1 MATFVMAALA
11 ASVALGYF
19 VIAAVI
25 APRIKMPSVSSGLLL
40 AIRGAAMAF
49 FIGCGATHIHIL
61 VHALEANPQPVET
74 HEIVFHTMQAIGA
87 WLFIAGALMRLELH
101 IVPSPRDAALRAA
114 VEEQRRLADHATKR
128 ASQDELTGL
137 ARRWRFDE
145 ELERQVALAAR
156 HGTQATLLLI
166 DVDGLK
172 RINDTLG
179 HQAGDRTLQ
188 HVAAAIRD
196 HIRLT
201 DMAARIGG
209 DEFAIILP
217 EAGGCEADR
226 GRRPHHRR
234 GRRTSR
240 RHRTHVGQRGKRADQ
255 RLARPRRHAAVR
267 RPGALQRQ
275 AQRRQLLRRRRR
287 RGTASR
293 RLKRAH
299 SQLRPATFRGYGPPH
314 TRGPVEQPLVLPGAS
329 PHLPLVSTG
338 AALYGTR
345 RGPRPRAAVRECH
358 SFRDGAS
365 S

>member
-217 EAGGCEADR
+217 EAGGGEATAAAARIIAAAAAPAD
-226 GRRPHHRR
+226 GIAP
-234 GRRTSR
+234 TS
-240 RHRTHVGQRGKRADQ
+240 VSAGSAPISGSLDPADT
-255 RLARPRRHAAVR
+255 
-267 RPGALQRQ
+267 
-275 AQRRQLLRRRRR
+275 LRC
-287 RGTASR
+287 AD
-293 RLKRAH
+293 L
-299 SQLRPATFRGYGPPH
+299 
-314 TRGPVEQPLVLPGAS
+314 
-329 PHLPLVSTG
+329 
-338 AALYGTR
+338 ALYSAKRNG
-345 RGPRPRAAVRECH
+345 GNCYAGDAVAAPHPV
-358 SFRDGAS
+358 A
-365 S
+365 